1 MSSRAVKGVCVFNSQ
16 WLTDDEFKLWIARS
30 NCETEFR
37 CIYCKVN
44 LSLGN
49 MGVKA
54 LRSHATRSKTHVSLA
69 RLRTETLQIEKV
81 TSESERAAPVEQ
93 VNTIEHASEQPR
105 GRAMVNDD
113 TRTAEQMAA
122 LKFLD
127 ALKKT
132 DK

>member
-69 RLRTETLQIEKV
+69 RLRTETLQIEYQLN
-81 TSESERAAPVEQ
+81 RLIQ
-93 VNTIEHASEQPR
+93 LNMPR
-105 GRAMVNDD
+105 SNLGGV
-113 TRTAEQMAA
+113 
-122 LKFLD
+122 LW
-127 ALKKT
+127 
-132 DK
+132 